1 MSSLAHTGWLTQA
14 LHLIPARLHAALD
27 SWSHQVAQQRA
38 ARRRQLAQPAAP
50 LPATSFA
57 EYKLRPWRD

>member
-14 LHLIPARLHAALD
+14 LQLIPARLHAALD
-27 SWSHQVAQQRA
+27 GWSHKVALERA
-38 ARRRQLAQPAAP
+38 ARRRQLARPAAS
-50 LPATSFA
+50 LPATNFA

>member
-14 LHLIPARLHAALD
+14 LQLIPARLHAALD
-27 SWSHQVAQQRA
+27 SWSHKVALERA
-38 ARRRQLAQPAAP
+38 ARRRQLARPVAP
-50 LPATSFA
+50 QTTSLA

>member
-14 LHLIPARLHAALD
+14 LQLIPARLHAALD
-27 SWSHQVAQQRA
+27 NWSHKVALERA
-38 ARRRQLAQPAAP
+38 ARRRQLAQPVAP
-50 LPATSFA
+50 QTNSFA

>member
-14 LHLIPARLHAALD
+14 LQLIPARLHAALD
-27 SWSHQVAQQRA
+27 SWSHKVALERA
-38 ARRRQLAQPAAP
+38 ARRRQPARPATP
-50 LPATSFA
+50 LPTTNFA

>member
-14 LHLIPARLHAALD
+14 LQLMPARLHAALD
-27 SWSHQVAQQRA
+27 SWSYKVALQRA

-50 LPATSFA
+50 QSGSLV